1 MTTPSGP
8 SGPTAAS
15 VAAAT
20 DQTPDH
26 RGDRRPARVGFW
38 IGLAIGGAVMAYGVR
53 GALEGLGTGNPTK
66 LAIWVV
72 GLDLAHDLVLAPV
85 VVVVGLLL
93 GRVLPHRLRGP
104 VRTAAALS
112 GLVVLFSWPLI
123 RAFGRRPGNSS
134 TLPLNYA
141 HSVLILLAG
150 IWLIAAIVVGIRWRR
165 SSVAD

>member
-1 MTTPSGP
+1 MTAPSTPTTTT
-8 SGPTAAS
+8 TAAP
-15 VAAAT
+15 AHE
-20 DQTPDH
+20 Q
-26 RGDRRPARVGFW
+26 DRRPSRVGFW

-72 GLDLAHDLVLAPV
+72 GLDLAHDLVLAPLAV
-85 VVVVGLLL
+85 LVGMLL
-93 GRVLPHRLRGP
+93 GRLLPARLRGP

-141 HSVLILLAG
+141 HSVLILLTG
-150 IWLIAAIVVGIRWRR
+150 IWLVAAIVVTIRWRR
-165 SSVAD
+165 SVAG